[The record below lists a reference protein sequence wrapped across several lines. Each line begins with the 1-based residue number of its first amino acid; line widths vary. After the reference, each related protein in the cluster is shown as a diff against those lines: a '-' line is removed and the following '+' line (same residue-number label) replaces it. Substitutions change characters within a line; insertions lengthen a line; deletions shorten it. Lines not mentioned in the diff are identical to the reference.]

1 MNSSREAPR
10 TLLLLA
16 VVILVALAG
25 CAGAP
30 LADPAFTDT
39 PLDEPS
45 ETPPDEPSDT
55 PSEDGSAVTTGNGSL
70 EVHYINVGQSV
81 STLIVGPDG
90 ETMLVDTGHYND
102 DGEHVIAYLQRH
114 DVERIDHLVTSH
126 NDADHIG
133 GNGAIIDYYET
144 EADGIG
150 VVYDPGIAASTR
162 TYGEYLDAVEE
173 HDVTLYETREGD
185 TIRFGETTVDVLGP
199 PEPYLENE
207 ARNENS
213 IVLKLTHGETS
224 FMLSG
229 DAEDDQ
235 EAYLVDEY
243 GDQLRSTVLN
253 AGHHGSSSSSN
264 EAFLDAVDPQ
274 VAVVSSA
281 YDSQYGHPH
290 EEVLQRFADRSVP
303 TYWTATHGDVVF
315 VSDGTNVSV
324 RTQRDAPTEPQALR
338 DGDPVEPGTTDAVT
352 ERAVVGANGA
362 VAVTDGGD
370 GSTDPA
376 DDDQT
381 AESNGTLAVATINA
395 DAAGNDGDNLNDE
408 YVVFENVGTEP
419 LDLSGWTVEDEVGKR
434 YVVPDGVTV
443 APGETLTLR
452 SGSGTDTGG
461 TLYWGAGSPI
471 WNNGGD
477 TVFVTNATGDRV
489 LTESYE

>member
-1 MNSSREAPR
+1 MRSPRAASRP
-10 TLLLLA
+10 LLLVIA
-16 VVILVALAG
+16 VVVAVALAG

-30 LADPAFTDT
+30 LGDPASA
-39 PLDEPS
+39 EPS
-45 ETPPDEPSDT
+45 TDETPPATSDE
-55 PSEDGSAVTTGNGSL
+55 GSAVTTANGTL

-81 STLIVGPDG
+81 STLVVGPDG

-150 VVYDPGIAASTR
+150 AVYDPGIAASTR

-173 HDVTLYETREGD
+173 HGVTLYETREGD
-185 TIRFGETTVDVLGP
+185 SIRFGEVDVDVLGP

-213 IVLKLTHGETS
+213 IVLRLTHGETS

-235 EAYLVDEY
+235 EAYLVAEY
-243 GDQLRSTVLN
+243 GDALRSTVLK
-253 AGHHGSSSSSN
+253 AGHHGSSSSSSG
-264 EAFLDAVDPQ
+264 AFIDAVDPR

-290 EEVLQRFADRSVP
+290 EEVLQRFADRSIP

-315 VSDGTNVSV
+315 VSDGANVSV
-324 RTQRDAPTEPQALR
+324 RTQRDAPTAPRSLR
-338 DGDPVEPGTTDAVT
+338 DGDPVEPGTTGEVT
-352 ERAVVGANGA
+352 ERSLITGEGTVA
-362 VAVTDGGD
+362 VADGGDDADDADDSDGGD
-370 GSTDPA
+370 GDSSTDSGGA
-376 DDDQT
+376 
-381 AESNGTLAVATINA
+381 LAVVEVNA
-395 DAAGNDGDNLNDE
+395 DAAGDDRDNLNDE
-408 YVVFENVGTEP
+408 YVVFENAGTEA
-419 LDLSGWTVEDEVGKR
+419 LDLSGWTVEDEAGKR
-434 YVVPDGVTV
+434 YLVPDGVTL

-452 SGSGTDTGG
+452 TGSGTDADGE
-461 TLYWGAGSPI
+461 LYWDAGSPV

-477 TVFVTNATGDRV
+477 TVIVENATGDRV

>member
-1 MNSSREAPR
+1 MAPPRELSRV
-10 TLLLLA
+10 LLVA
-16 VVILVALAG
+16 AIVALAG

-30 LADPAFTDT
+30 LGEPISTDPA
-39 PLDEPS
+39 
-45 ETPPDEPSDT
+45 PDNESP
-55 PSEDGSAVTTGNGSL
+55 TTAADGSL

-81 STLIVGPDG
+81 STLVVGPDG

-114 DVERIDHLVTSH
+114 DVDRIDHLVTSH

-150 VVYDPGIAASTR
+150 AVYDPGIAASTR
-162 TYGEYLDAVEE
+162 TYAEYLDAVEE

-185 TIRFGETTVDVLGP
+185 SIRFGEVDVDVLGP

-213 IVLKLTHGETS
+213 IVLKLTHGDTS

-243 GDQLRSTVLN
+243 GDQLKSTVLK
-253 AGHHGSSSSSN
+253 AGHHGSSSSSSG
-264 EAFLDAVDPQ
+264 AFLDAVDPQ

-290 EEVLQRFADRSVP
+290 EEVLQRFADRSIP

-324 RTQRDAPTEPQALR
+324 RTQRNAPTEPLSLR
-338 DGDPVEPGTTDAVT
+338 DGDPIEPGTTGEVA
-352 ERAVVGANGA
+352 ERAQIGGDGT
-362 VAVTDGGD
+362 VAVTDGGNADNDAGD
-370 GSTDPA
+370 GN
-376 DDDQT
+376 DDQV
-381 AESNGTLAVATINA
+381 AESNGSLAVASINA
-395 DAAGNDGDNLNDE
+395 DAAGDDRENLNDE
-408 YVVFENVGTEP
+408 YVVFENVGTET
-419 LDLSGWTVEDEVGKR
+419 LDLSGWTVEDEAGKR
-434 YVVPDGVTV
+434 YTVPDGVTL

-452 SGSGTDTGG
+452 TGSGTDTDGE
-461 TLYWGAGSPI
+461 LYWGAGSPV

-477 TVFVTNATGDRV
+477 TVFVANATGDRV